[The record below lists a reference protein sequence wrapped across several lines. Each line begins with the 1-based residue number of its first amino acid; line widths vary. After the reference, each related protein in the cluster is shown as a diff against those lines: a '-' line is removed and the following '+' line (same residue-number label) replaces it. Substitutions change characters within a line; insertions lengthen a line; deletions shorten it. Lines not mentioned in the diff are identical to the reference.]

1 MLVNHLYP
9 ETIKNLTA
17 HYAKFVDNFREWTV
31 PKKLL
36 PTPQPYVKP
45 SKTPIHHFDSLIVTT
60 GKTPTTSPPK
70 VTPTVSSLF
79 CPIDELE
86 AKGLRVSRCK
96 FTGQFN
102 YLKPEGSSSNQG
114 LIKGKVLHGAQC
126 RIACT
131 SYKKRP
137 FSNSKMQCYC
147 SSGLTAK
154 FKIFSSL
161 KELLTQSNQMRF
173 TGNQCQWYDRTK
185 KGGKPVKPLSVFP
198 NSQEWYSFFFYLPK
212 AQKGANF
219 ELSRL
224 HYLQFQIPTALGS
237 IQMLVKKHND
247 LGT

>member
-1 MLVNHLYP
+1 MNITFEHVIIGSPKYLTVTVNHLYP

-36 PTPQPYVKP
+36 PTPEPYVKP

-198 NSQEWYSFFFYLPK
+198 NSQEWYRFL
-212 AQKGANF
+212 F
-219 ELSRL
+219 EI
-224 HYLQFQIPTALGS
+224 YTVLQNYPFNSHAGE
-237 IQMLVKKHND
+237 VR
-247 LGT
+247 